1 MCLTIPHGFLKYNT
15 RAAELTKSMVISE
28 LLENIF
34 FPKHSLSHADGPT
47 QCNQELLSQLKGNA
61 PDILVVSLEAMEN

>member
-1 MCLTIPHGFLKYNT
+1 
-15 RAAELTKSMVISE
+15 MVISE
-28 LLENIF
+28 LLESSYF
-34 FPKHSLSHADGPT
+34 SKHSLSHADGPT